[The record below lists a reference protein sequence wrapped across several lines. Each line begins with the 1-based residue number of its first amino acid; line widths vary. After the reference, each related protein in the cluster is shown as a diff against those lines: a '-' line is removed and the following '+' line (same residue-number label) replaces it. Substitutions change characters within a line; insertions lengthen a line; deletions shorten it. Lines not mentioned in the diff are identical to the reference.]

1 MYTLIAFFLVS
12 HIVSFICSIY
22 EAVLLSCTSSYIA
35 LLKKKGVKTAHVL
48 EELKSRIDQPLS
60 AILTLNT
67 TAHTIG
73 AAGVG
78 ASVVEVFG
86 DKWLALGSVILT
98 FTMLYWTELLPKTI
112 GALYWKTLAPLVARH
127 IKFLVFLTYPVVLS
141 FTFIARMF
149 SKGKNADRITEEDI
163 FFALEAGT
171 SAGVIEEAEQ
181 DMVENIFRLGDRRVG
196 VLMVPRVDIEWIDVN
211 SSSEEIKQKVL
222 TTKYRQFPLCDK
234 DVDIVIG
241 ILQTRDLLERSLLGK
256 KMDYRQ
262 MATPAL
268 FVNEHQHVFELMDLF
283 KKSQNSVALVTDEY
297 GTIQGMITLDDI
309 FNAIVKDIEQGT
321 NEDGAQLLKVNN
333 RTYLLDGKLPIDEFK
348 EIFLIETL
356 PNEEKAAFRT
366 LSGLCMTQI
375 EAIPKKGDSFTIG
388 NFRFEIVKVRKRRV
402 EKVLLTRL
410 DVPLTRGDLKT

>member
-1 MYTLIAFFLVS
+1 MYKLIAFFLVS
-12 HIVSFICSIY
+12 HFVSFVCSIY
-22 EAVLLSCTSSYIA
+22 EAVLFSCTPSYIA
-35 LLKKKGVKTAHVL
+35 LLKKKGSASAHIL
-48 EELKSRIDQPLS
+48 EELKSRIDRPLS

-86 DKWLALGSVILT
+86 DQWLALASVLLT

-112 GALYWKTLAPLVARH
+112 GALYWKPLAPLVARQ
-127 IKFLVFLTYPVVLS
+127 IKALVFLTYPVVMS
-141 FTFIARMF
+141 FTFIARLF
-149 SKGKNADRITEEDI
+149 SKGKKADRITEEDI
-163 FFALEAGT
+163 FLALEEGT
-171 SAGVIEEAEQ
+171 SAGVIDEAEQ

-196 VLMVPRVDIEWIDVN
+196 VLMVPRVDIEWLDVN

-222 TTKYRQFPLCDK
+222 STKFRQFPLCDK
-234 DVDIVIG
+234 DVDVVIG
-241 ILQTRDLLERSLLGK
+241 ILQTRDLLEKALLGK
-256 KMDYRQ
+256 KIDYRQ

-268 FVNEHQHVFELMDLF
+268 FVNEHQHVFELMNLF

-309 FNAIVKDIEQGT
+309 FNAIVKDIDQGT
-321 NEDGAQLLKVNN
+321 GFEGGHLLKVNN

-348 EIFLIETL
+348 EIFLIEKL

-375 EAIPKKGDSFTIG
+375 EAVPKKGDHFTIG
-388 NFRFEIVKVRKRRV
+388 SLRFEVVKVRKRRV

-410 DVPLTRGDLKT
+410 DIPLTRNE